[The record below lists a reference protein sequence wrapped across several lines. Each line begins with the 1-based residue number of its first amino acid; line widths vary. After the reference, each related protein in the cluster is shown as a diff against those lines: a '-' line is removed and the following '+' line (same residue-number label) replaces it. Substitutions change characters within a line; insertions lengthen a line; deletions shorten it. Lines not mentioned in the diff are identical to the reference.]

1 MAKGDSDTTPLTTRF
16 PNELLTEIG
25 LVARAEGTNASEVV
39 RAGMYRYLAMLRSDP
54 AFQERLRRR
63 LDEDRKI
70 YERYGPEGGG

>member
-1 MAKGDSDTTPLTTRF
+1 MPKGDSGTTPLTTRF
-16 PNELLTEIG
+16 PNDLLMEIG
-25 LVARAEGTNASEVV
+25 LIARVEGTNASEVV

-54 AFQERLRRR
+54 EFQDRLRRR